1 MGFVRWKLSCSGRP
15 YFSLPRVMLF
25 MRKVLFLARVRM
37 ICSPSASRPVSPGG
51 YAVDVVSALSGG
63 HRHTGNG
70 EILRAARIAW
80 DVAV

>member
-37 ICSPSASRPVSPGG
+37 ICSPVSPGG